1 MYLAWRPDD
10 VSVDA
15 FAAALVD
22 TVGPAMV
29 AAGALAVQVNVDDAA
44 VADGAGHRRSSL
56 AAPVD
61 AVVSA
66 WVPSAVAHLRAPVDA
81 TFVAVGIRVT
91 GYLVSESVPL
101 APAEPVVAGERRP
114 GYTQVA
120 LLQRPA
126 HLDAD
131 AWRSRWQDHHT
142 EVAIRT
148 QSTTAYRQNLVV
160 HALHDDAPP
169 IVAIVEETFPI
180 EALTDP
186 YVFFDAVGDDAR
198 FSAHVEAMVASTS
211 TFIDADTGLD
221 VLVTSE
227 HPIRVLAGVSPGR

>member
-10 VSVDA
+10 LSADR
-15 FAAALVD
+15 FAALLVD
-22 TVGPAMV
+22 TVGPAMA
-29 AAGALAVQVNVDDAA
+29 AAGALAVQVNVADDA

-56 AAPVD
+56 AAPVE

-66 WVPSAVAHLRAPVDA
+66 WVPSAVAHLRAPVEAAFLDA
-81 TFVAVGIRVT
+81 GVTVT

-101 APAEPVVAGERRP
+101 DPPGPAVAGERQP

-198 FSAHVEAMVASTS
+198 FSAHIDAMVASTS
-211 TFIDADTGLD
+211 TFIDAEGGLD

-227 HPIRVLAGVSPGR
+227 HPIRVLDGVSPGR

>member
-1 MYLAWRPDD
+1 MFLAWRPEG
-10 VSVDA
+10 SSPER
-15 FAAALVD
+15 FAASLID
-22 TVGPAMV
+22 EVGPAMV
-29 AAGALAVQVNVDDAA
+29 VAGALAVQVNVADDA
-44 VADGAGHRRSSL
+44 VAAGAPHRRSTGPE
-56 AAPVD
+56 PVE

-66 WVPSAVAHLRAPVDA
+66 WVDSAVTHLRAPIDA
-81 TFVAVGIRVT
+81 CLGDAGVRAV

-101 APAEPVVAGERRP
+101 APADPPVAGRRQP

-120 LLQRPA
+120 LLRRPD

-131 AWRSRWQDHHT
+131 TWRSRWQDHHT
-142 EVAIRT
+142 DVAIHT

-160 HALHDDAPP
+160 HALHPDAPP

-198 FSAHVEAMVASTS
+198 FSAHVDAMVASTS
-211 TFIDADTGLD
+211 TFIDADHGLD

-227 HPIRVLAGVSPGR
+227 HPIRVL